1 VHSAVDGFSELAV
14 AVAVAVAIAVTVVS
28 SRRIEVL

>member
-1 VHSAVDGFSELAV
+1 MHSAVDGFSELAV